1 MTGKLT
7 CINDSWD
14 NSCLAFK
21 STAANVLSGADRMRL
36 CSDENEQ

>member
-14 NSCLAFK
+14 NSCLPSK
-21 STAANVLSGADRMRL
+21 STTANILSGADRMRL
-36 CSDENEQ
+36 YFDENEQ

>member
-7 CINDSWD
+7 CINDPWG
-14 NSCLAFK
+14 NSCLASK
-21 STAANVLSGADRMRL
+21 STTANILSGADKMRL